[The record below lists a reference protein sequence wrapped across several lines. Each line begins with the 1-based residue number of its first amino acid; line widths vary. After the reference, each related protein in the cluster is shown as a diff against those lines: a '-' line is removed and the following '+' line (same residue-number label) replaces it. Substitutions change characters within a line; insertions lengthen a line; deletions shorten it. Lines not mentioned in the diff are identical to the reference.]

1 MRFYD
6 ASFFCKKDGD
16 EGPKVYLDKEGTEFW
31 PISITINSGNSKFST
46 PRVMLHLEDLEQL
59 RQFIYS
65 VNSEWNRIIGEE
77 VEEKDE

>member
-1 MRFYD
+1 
-6 ASFFCKKDGD
+6 
-16 EGPKVYLDKEGTEFW
+16 
-31 PISITINSGNSKFST
+31 
-46 PRVMLHLEDLEQL
+46 MLHLEDLEQL